1 MSSRSRISTEF
12 VVETEGKLSLEDLC
26 EAINSNSDFVI
37 SLIEQDLLEPHG
49 SDPTNWQFDLVCYKR
64 AKRAA
69 SFHHDLEINMP
80 GIALAL
86 DLLDKID
93 RLESE
98 LVIKGATQTK

>member
-1 MSSRSRISTEF
+1 MSNRSRISTEF
-12 VVETEGKLSLEDLC
+12 VIETDERLSLEDLC
-26 EAINSNSDFVI
+26 EAINSNSDFII

-49 SDPTNWQFDLVCYKR
+49 NEPASWEFDLVCYKR

-98 LVIKGATQTK
+98 LVIKGASFEK